1 MCQDTVDN
9 VSCAKQWFSTFFGI
23 VHVPHERFKSQGK
36 KSKISSI
43 RSDFEPTCK
52 LIQMFHPNLL

>member
-43 RSDFEPTCK
+43 R
-52 LIQMFHPNLL
+52 